1 MTAHQFGRYDVIRV
15 LGKGAMGV
23 VYEARDPHLDR
34 KVAIKTIR
42 IDDLT
47 PQQTAEYEK
56 RFLTEARSVA
66 RLSHPGIV
74 SVYDAGQTG
83 DVTYLVMEYVPGV
96 NLKHCLRHGV
106 QFSPAGAVQIVLDV
120 LTALGHAH
128 EQKIIHRDVKPE
140 NILMDAAGVVKLTDF
155 GIAKMLD
162 AEVDNG
168 TQVMGHSI
176 GTPRYMSPEQVCGKV
191 VDERSDVFSAG
202 VLLYELLTATVPFD
216 GAHHMAIASQIL
228 HESPPPPSSRVADM
242 PEALDAVLY
251 TALAKAPAERFQ
263 TAADFRAELAR
274 IASALPGGLAE
285 GGVTSATQLVRADA
299 IGMLQWLLDKALG
312 TGLPGAGGSP
322 SGGSGTDVAV
332 STSHAGAPTVAT
344 GETAGGD
351 ITLLWTKPPSL
362 GHTTPPSLVAAATGS
377 LHPSAMPEVRPSA
390 GAATRSRWPLAAVL
404 GVVLAVG
411 GVGWSLMRSAP
422 PTPVLEAPAPL
433 TDPAQTLSAKE
444 ELVVPGAAPSPA
456 VSPKAAEPV
465 AAVAETPAAAPLS
478 KPLVTGKKK
487 EPAMAAATVTPP
499 VAAAV
504 GEPVPVRG
512 SEASPASS
520 APVAGQP
527 PAAAALPAEP
537 CGGLSLF
544 ERESCLWKA
553 CFTDAYRSHA
563 VCKRFHPE
571 K

>member
-66 RLSHPGIV
+66 RLSHPSIV

-128 EQKIIHRDVKPE
+128 DQKIIHRDVKPE

-228 HESPPPPSSRVADM
+228 HESPPPPSSRVADV

-251 TALAKAPAERFQ
+251 TALAKAPPERFQ

-274 IASALPGGLAE
+274 IAPGLPGQLAE
-285 GGVTSATQLVRADA
+285 GGVGSATQLVRADS
-299 IGMLQWLLDKALG
+299 IGMLRWLLDKTLAA
-312 TGLPGAGGSP
+312 GLSGAGGSP
-322 SGGSGTDVAV
+322 SGGLSTDAAV
-332 STSHAGAPTVAT
+332 SASRAGAPTVAA
-344 GETAGGD
+344 GEAAASD
-351 ITLLWTKPPSL
+351 ITLLWSQPATSSPSL
-362 GHTTPPSLVAAATGS
+362 AAVATGS
-377 LHPSAMPEVRPSA
+377 LHPSAMPVASPSGGTVA
-390 GAATRSRWPLAAVL
+390 RSRWPLAAVL
-404 GVVLAVG
+404 VVVVVAVG
-411 GVGWSLMRSAP
+411 GLGWSLMRPATPIPVVVAP
-422 PTPVLEAPAPL
+422 VPL
-433 TDPAQTLSAKE
+433 TDPAQTLSAQE
-444 ELVVPGAAPSPA
+444 ELVVPGTANPSVASPVVTEPV
-456 VSPKAAEPV
+456 VSVAQTPPSVPLTKPV
-465 AAVAETPAAAPLS
+465 AA
-478 KPLVTGKKK
+478 GKKK
-487 EPAMAAATVTPP
+487 ESVVAGATTAPPP
-499 VAAAV
+499 VASTV
-504 GEPVPVRG
+504 GEPVSAGDGR
-512 SEASPASS
+512 ASPASLVP
-520 APVAGQP
+520 AAGQP
-527 PAAAALPAEP
+527 PATVAPPAEP